1 MVVEQA
7 VESGRS
13 RSAGRG
19 IARAAGWWRDS
30 VGEPLLS
37 VLFPPRCVG
46 CRDFET
52 YLCPSCRGTL
62 VAVGP
67 GGCPRCGEPGPQ
79 PLVAGRCSHCISA
92 DFSYSGARSAFRHQ
106 GAARQLVAEFK
117 FGGQPV
123 LGRLMADLAR
133 PAFTEYLSSIGP
145 RDRILVTW
153 VPSHR
158 AARRERGYNQAEVLA
173 RALAAGPLPWTVAD
187 LVEKTAAT
195 RHQKELGR
203 AGRQSNLRGAFTMRQ
218 SGYAGPAAGLAT
230 GYEAVVLVDDVYTT
244 GATAQ
249 EVSSV
254 LVRGTGLP
262 VHVFTFSRAV
272 GGKVEGHD

>member
-1 MVVEQA
+1 M
-7 VESGRS
+7 G
-13 RSAGRG
+13 G
-19 IARAAGWWRDS
+19 IARAAEWWRGS

-52 YLCPSCRGTL
+52 YLCPSCRDTL
-62 VAVGP
+62 IDVGP
-67 GGCPRCGEPGPQ
+67 GSCPRCGEPGPQ
-79 PLVAGRCSHCISA
+79 PLVVGRCSHCMSA
-92 DFSYSGARSAFRHQ
+92 DFSYSGVRSAFRHQ
-106 GAARQLVAEFK
+106 GAARLLVAEFK

-133 PAFTEYLSSIGP
+133 PTFKEYLSSIGP
-145 RDRILVTW
+145 SERTLVTW

-158 AARRERGYNQAEVLA
+158 AARRERGYNQAEVFA
-173 RALAAGPLPWTVAD
+173 RALARGVLPGSAAE
-187 LVEKTAAT
+187 LVEKTVAT

-203 AGRQSNLRGAFTMRQ
+203 AGRQSNLRGAFALKR
-218 SGYAGPAAGLAT
+218 SVAAGAAA
-230 GYEAVVLVDDVYTT
+230 GYQALVLVDDVYTT
-244 GATAQ
+244 GATVQ

-254 LVRGTGLP
+254 LATGTRLP
-262 VHVFTFSRAV
+262 VYVFTFSRAV